1 MIDSVH
7 QATSTLNLQYAPLPT
22 SLPASWL
29 SAAFNT
35 TAYRHAAAAAAASLY
50 VMLSLLKDLV
60 LSKIAHS

>member
-35 TAYRHAAAAAAASLY
+35 TVYRHAAAAAASLY